1 MKRYENF
8 DLTNFNGYRLNST
21 CQVAFFPENEHDI
34 IDAIT
39 KHPNLIIMGSG
50 HNIILSKEYY
60 DCPFLIFNGIFDKI
74 ESNSNILEVG
84 SGAFLKDVSTFALK
98 KSLSGLEFCYD
109 IPSSVGGAVV
119 MNAGTK
125 EGVISDVLEKVRFLD
140 LTDLQVKE
148 FEKEELELGYRS
160 SYFQKNNSTI
170 ILRAWFDL
178 QAGNPD
184 QIEKTMRE
192 SKTRRW
198 NAQPREHPNCG
209 SVFKRPTGMF
219 VGPMIEELGLKG
231 FQIGGAQISEKHGG
245 FIVNKR
251 NATGKDILLLIEE
264 VKNSVLEKFNIKLEV
279 EQRVV

>member
-21 CQVAFFPENEHDI
+21 CEVAYFPENEHDI
-34 IDAIT
+34 IDVIT
-39 KHPNLIIMGSG
+39 KHPDLIVLGSG
-50 HNIILSKEYY
+50 HNIILSKEHY

-84 SGAFLKDVSTFALK
+84 SGAFLKDVSIFALK
-98 KSLSGLEFCYD
+98 NALTGLEFCYD

-125 EGVISDVLEKVRFLD
+125 EGVISDALAKVRFLD
-140 LTDLQVKE
+140 LTDLKIKE

-170 ILRAWFDL
+170 VLKAWFSL

-192 SKTRRW
+192 SKARRW
-198 NAQPREHPNCG
+198 NAQPREYPNCG
-209 SVFKRPTGMF
+209 SVFKRPPGMF

-245 FIVNKR
+245 FIVNTGG
-251 NATGKDILLLIEE
+251 ATGEAILSIIEV
-264 VKNSVLEKFNIKLEV
+264 VKEKVLEKYNVELVI
-279 EQRVV
+279 EQRVI